1 MDHHDFD
8 CVHGGEEEAI
18 MTRMPLKQR
27 ILADGHGQRDK
38 VGAAQS
44 RHWQQQ
50 RRVKYPAELLQFPS
64 TGSRHTAMLSTQLR
78 AVSLSDDLQQRAVG
92 TKVYFCNCPS
102 HPTCSYKSEES
113 GKLAAHQSRSKSG

>member
-78 AVSLSDDLQQRAVG
+78 ALSLSDDLQQRAVG

-102 HPTCSYKSEES
+102 HPPAVTRAKN
-113 GKLAAHQSRSKSG
+113 LVN

>member
-1 MDHHDFD
+1 
-8 CVHGGEEEAI
+8 
-18 MTRMPLKQR
+18 MTRMILKQR

-64 TGSRHTAMLSTQLR
+64 TGSRHTAMLSTLR
-78 AVSLSDDLQQRAVG
+78 C
-92 TKVYFCNCPS
+92 T
-102 HPTCSYKSEES
+102 
-113 GKLAAHQSRSKSG
+113 AACFEFI